1 MKKNTSECYQ
11 ALRENLPFDARRV
24 ELIACL
30 LIAVIQQNTSN
41 LARLAN
47 VLDLACKKE
56 SRYKR
61 LQRFCREAI
70 LDYDA
75 LARLILVVA
84 SPCGKYVLAVDR
96 TEWRYGKVWVN
107 ILTLSIVVGKTS
119 IPIYWQTLNRKGNS
133 TLGERENLI
142 NRYVQTFGVEKLE
155 YLTADREFDSYQFMK
170 YLKDKKVNF
179 RMRVR
184 ISMAVSKA
192 DGKKIKFGKMLR
204 QMAVG
209 EQFKTR
215 KARKYGEVKVFLEM
229 EKGIDDKSNVIV
241 ISSERSRQILTDY
254 KRRWAI
260 ETLFQNLKSRGFEL
274 EETHLRAAERIDKL
288 FGILALAVA
297 WAIKT
302 GELENNQNPVKMK
315 NHGRPQKSIFRL
327 GCEILQEILMEITSY
342 SKIDVFSI
350 LKC

>member
-1 MKKNTSECYQ
+1 M
-11 ALRENLPFDARRV
+11 
-24 ELIACL
+24 ACL
-30 LIAVIQQNTSN
+30 LIAIIQQNNSN

-70 LDYDA
+70 LDYDT
-75 LARLILVVA
+75 LARLIMWVVNPA
-84 SPCGKYVLAVDR
+84 GKYVLALDR

-142 NRYVQTFGVEKLE
+142 NRYLQTFGVEQLE

-170 YLKDKKVNF
+170 YLKDKKVAF
-179 RMRVR
+179 RIRVR
-184 ISMAVSKA
+184 TSMAVSKR
-192 DGKKIKFGKMLR
+192 DGKKIKMGQMLR
-204 QMAVG
+204 NMAVG

-229 EKGIDDKSNVIV
+229 EKGVDDKSNVIV

-274 EETHLRAAERIDKL
+274 EETHLRVAERIAKL

-302 GELENNQNPVKMK
+302 GELENAQNPVKMK
-315 NHGRPQKSIFRL
+315 NHGRPQKSLFRL

>member
-1 MKKNTSECYQ
+1 M
-11 ALRENLPFDARRV
+11 
-24 ELIACL
+24 ACL

-61 LQRFCREAI
+61 LQRFCREAV
-70 LDYDA
+70 LDADC
-75 LARLILVVA
+75 LARLIMAVA
-84 SPCGKYVLAVDR
+84 RPAGKYVLALDR
-96 TEWRYGKVWVN
+96 TEWRYGTVWVN

-133 TLGERENLI
+133 TLGEREKLI
-142 NRYVQTFGVEKLE
+142 NRYLRTFGVGQLE
-155 YLTADREFDSYQFMK
+155 YLTADREFDSYQFIK
-170 YLKDKKVNF
+170 YLKDQKVNF

-204 QMAVG
+204 QMTVG

-215 KARKYGEVKVFLEM
+215 KARKYGEVKVFFEM

-241 ISSERSRQILTDY
+241 ISSERSGQILTEY

-274 EETHLRAAERIDKL
+274 EETHLRKAERIDKL
-288 FGILALAVA
+288 FGILAVAVA

-302 GELENNQNPVKMK
+302 GEMENEQNPVKIK
-315 NHGRPQKSIFRL
+315 NHGRPQKSLFRL
-327 GCEILQEILMEITSY
+327 GCEVLQEILMEVTSY
-342 SKIDVFSI
+342 SKIDIFSI

>member
-1 MKKNTSECYQ
+1 M
-11 ALRENLPFDARRV
+11 
-24 ELIACL
+24 ACL
-30 LIAVIQQNTSN
+30 LIAIIQQNTSN

-47 VLDLACKKE
+47 VLDLSCKKE
-56 SRYKR
+56 SKYKR
-61 LQRFCREAI
+61 LQRFCRQAK
-70 LDYDA
+70 LDYDC
-75 LARLILVVA
+75 LARLIMA
-84 SPCGKYVLAVDR
+84 IANPSGKYILALDR

-107 ILTLSIVVGKTS
+107 ILTLSIVTGKTS

-142 NRYVQTFGVEKLE
+142 NRYVQAFGVEQLE

-170 YLKDKKVNF
+170 YLKEKKVNF

-184 ISMAVSKA
+184 TSMEVRKA

-204 QMAVG
+204 NMAVG

-215 KARKYGEVKVFLEM
+215 KARKYGEVKVFFEM

-241 ISSERSRQILTDY
+241 ISSEPSRQILNEY
-254 KRRWAI
+254 KQRWAI

-274 EETHLRAAERIDKL
+274 EETHLRKAARIDKL
-288 FGILALAVA
+288 FGILALGTA

-302 GELENNQNPVKMK
+302 GELENEQTPVKMK
-315 NHGRPQKSIFRL
+315 NHGRPQKSLFRL
-327 GCEILQEILMEITSY
+327 GCEILQEILMEVTSY
-342 SKIDVFSI
+342 SKIDIFSI